1 MDNRSSA
8 IIRGMDITSEQ
19 DAINYVKAN
28 KQLFIQHVIDQYD
41 GNKPS
46 KPIAIFMAGTPGAG
60 KTEVANSLIDIFDHR
75 PVHID
80 ADDFRVLVPGYTGS
94 NSELVQRAV
103 SLAVDKVLDPV
114 VTRGIPF
121 ILDGTFAVGKAVA
134 NIKRA
139 FRHGYDTQIYFIYQD
154 PVEAWRF
161 TQIREQK
168 EGRRVPKEAFVH
180 AYFTSRENVEAVMAE
195 LGHEITLH
203 VIIKNYQSGAH
214 ETHANVLTLADVL
227 PKLYTKEKLMELL

>member
-1 MDNRSSA
+1 M
-8 IIRGMDITSEQ
+8 GVTSEQ

-28 KQLFIQHVIDQYD
+28 KQIFIQHVISQYD

-46 KPIAIFMAGTPGAG
+46 KPIAVFMAGTPGAG

-80 ADDFRVLVPGYTGS
+80 ADDFRTLIPGYTGS
-94 NSELVQRAV
+94 NSELVHAAA
-103 SLAVDKVLDPV
+103 SIAVDKAMDAV
-114 VTRGIPF
+114 VNSGIPF

-134 NIKRA
+134 NIKRS

-154 PVEAWRF
+154 PIEAWRF

-180 AYFTSRENVEAVMAE
+180 AYFTSRQNVEAVMSE

-203 VIIKNYQSGAH
+203 VIIKNYQTETH

-227 PKLYTKEKLMELL
+227 PRLYTKEKLMELL

>member
-1 MDNRSSA
+1 
-8 IIRGMDITSEQ
+8 MDITSAQ

-28 KQLFIQHVIDQYD
+28 KQIFIQYVIDQYD

-46 KPIAIFMAGTPGAG
+46 KPIAVFMAGTPGAG
-60 KTEVANSLIDIFDHR
+60 KTEIANSLIDIFDHR

-80 ADDFRVLVPGYTGS
+80 ADDFRTLIPGYTGS
-94 NSELVQRAV
+94 NSELVQAAA
-103 SLAVDKVLDPV
+103 SIAVDKAMDAV
-114 VTRGIPF
+114 VNQGIPF

-139 FRHGYDTQIYFIYQD
+139 YRHGYDTQIYFIYQD
-154 PVEAWRF
+154 PIEAWNF

-180 AYFTSRENVEAVMAE
+180 AYFTSRENVEEVMSE
-195 LGHEITLH
+195 LGDQITLH
-203 VIIKNYQSGAH
+203 LIIKNYQTGAH
-214 ETHANVLTLADVL
+214 ETHANVLTLADIL
-227 PKLYTKEKLMELL
+227 PKLYTKEKLMELLS